1 MIRRLNV
8 LYLSIIRLREDCKQ
22 KIIVYTL
29 LRVTSIIESKKQIDW
44 NETIIHPHK
53 QNVTIDWKYVFTKI
67 LIQSQH
73 VFSIIVISTI
83 IFSSSRRIIHLT
95 YLKDEH
101 VTRFNNNST
110 LLQNNIY
117 RIWLGRIFTLSI
129 PSLLSSLCI
138 MVIDWRLW

>member
-53 QNVTIDWKYVFTKI
+53 QNVTID
-67 LIQSQH
+67 
-73 VFSIIVISTI
+73 
-83 IFSSSRRIIHLT
+83 
-95 YLKDEH
+95 
-101 VTRFNNNST
+101 
-110 LLQNNIY
+110 
-117 RIWLGRIFTLSI
+117 
-129 PSLLSSLCI
+129 
-138 MVIDWRLW
+138 